1 MTMDGTPISL
11 ANAAD
16 FEPADAANVSLQNT
30 LTSNDALEALERL
43 SAQRVI
49 WEQRDYR
56 RSNQSLYA
64 ILEACLDLYADIRSM
79 KKGKEDV
86 IEKIDERLTELGLK
100 SKRGCDLIVK
110 IVRCVFGDCGK
121 RAFAY
126 ARVIRFAYA
135 GKSDHQS
142 LAAYIAG
149 KGGIEEIRKTTNV
162 GAASPRDLRKKSI
175 ETAAKELFVMK
186 PLINLAALT
195 NELKTN
201 NAKYPYSVALI
212 RTTSGGSGNI
222 VFGSTNLAIV
232 KTLLAEAGR
241 KLENKAQVA
250 SANDQHKNRAAT
262 REEIIEAA
270 VSDVGAE

>member
-79 KKGKEDV
+79 QNGKEDV
-86 IEKIDERLTELGLK
+86 IEKIDERLTELGLN

-135 GKSDHQS
+135 GKSEHQS

-175 ETAAKELFVMK
+175 ETAAKELFVIK

-241 KLENKAQVA
+241 KHEKNAQVA
-250 SANDQHKNRAAT
+250 ATTNQLKTRAAT
-262 REEIIEAA
+262 REEVIEAA
-270 VSDVGAE
+270 VSEVGAE